1 MLGSRYFSRGFYIHV
16 CLNSDEITAYMYVF
30 TRQRETMSH
39 CRTFTCTYKDK
50 NFVKDIPTRPQT
62 GKNRHAFKRGG
73 RPTPT
78 S

>member
-1 MLGSRYFSRGFYIHV
+1 MDITTCSDLEIFLGGS
-16 CLNSDEITAYMYVF
+16 TYMYAYILM
-30 TRQRETMSH
+30 RSLL
-39 CRTFTCTYKDK
+39 TCMFLPDKGGQCLIAVRLDK

>member
-1 MLGSRYFSRGFYIHV
+1 MFLPDKGGQ
-16 CLNSDEITAYMYVF
+16 CLIAV
-30 TRQRETMSH
+30 RL
-39 CRTFTCTYKDK
+39 DK

-78 S
+78 SWHVKYLKNSTIFQKLSV

>member
-1 MLGSRYFSRGFYIHV
+1 MLGSRDFSRGFYL

-50 NFVKDIPTRPQT
+50 NFVKDIPTRSQT

>member
-1 MLGSRYFSRGFYIHV
+1 MRSLLTCMF
-16 CLNSDEITAYMYVF
+16 VF
-30 TRQRETMSH
+30 NRQRETMSH

-50 NFVKDIPTRPQT
+50 NFVKDIPTRSQT

>member
-1 MLGSRYFSRGFYIHV
+1 MLGSRDFSRGFYI

-39 CRTFTCTYKDK
+39 CCTFTCTYKDK

>member
-1 MLGSRYFSRGFYIHV
+1 MLGSRDFSRGFYI

-39 CRTFTCTYKDK
+39 CTYKDK
-50 NFVKDIPTRPQT
+50 NFVKDIPTRSQT

>member
-1 MLGSRYFSRGFYIHV
+1 MLGSRDFSRGFYM
-16 CLNSDEITAYMYVF
+16 CLNSDGVGYVF

-50 NFVKDIPTRPQT
+50 NFVKDIPTRSQT